1 MGAEDELSTGLVTK
15 EERPM
20 NKVLSASEV
29 AGDFGAALRWAEEN
43 SEGLV
48 VEYNGKPAAVLIAY
62 DEYEEFQRLRRNANK
77 QKALKIIREIR
88 AEIQAL
94 GPPLSAEEAYRM
106 AGFSEE
112 VIQETLAADARL
124 AGEVA

>member
-1 MGAEDELSTGLVTK
+1 
-15 EERPM
+15 M